1 MPPTLRHWLTE
12 APFSLS
18 MSAGF
23 FGFFAHTGVVSVL
36 EHEGLQPRRLFGS
49 SAGALVSGLWG
60 AGVPV
65 EKMRDELF
73 ALRRQDFWDP
83 WPGPGLLRGRLF
95 RKKLDTLL
103 PSPVFGACRLP
114 VSISVFDVADRKTIV
129 LRSGPLAP
137 AIQASCALPGLFH
150 PVRIGDRAYL
160 DGGILDRPALA
171 GTDEGERIF
180 YHHLASRSPWR
191 RPGSPAL
198 QVPTRLNT
206 ATLLIEDITRVNPF
220 ALDRG
225 QRAYDEAA
233 RAFAAALDR
242 PLDNG
247 VARIGA
253 RE

>member
-1 MPPTLRHWLTE
+1 MLPTLRAWLTE

-36 EHEGLQPRRLFGS
+36 ENEGLQPRRLFGA
-49 SAGALVSGLWG
+49 SAGALVTGLWG
-60 AGVPV
+60 AGVSGST
-65 EKMRDELF
+65 MREELF
-73 ALRRQDFWDP
+73 LLKRQDFWDP

-95 RKKLDTLL
+95 RQKLDALL
-103 PSPVFGACRLP
+103 PNPSFDRCRLP

-150 PVRIGDRAYL
+150 PVRIANRAYL

-171 GTDEGERIF
+171 GADEGERIF

-206 ATLLIEDITRVNPF
+206 ATLLIADITRVHPF

-225 QRAYDEAA
+225 RIAYDQAA
-233 RAFAAALDR
+233 RAFSVALDK

-247 VARIGA
+247 IARIAA